1 MFRNRSGSLIR
12 LGILA
17 LPAAGL
23 LGLVGLLSRYSVP
36 NPRVD
41 PEVAARF
48 ASSSYYFASQFAGNV
63 VGMTLLIFG
72 ILALTAF
79 LSETRVR
86 GLALA
91 AMILSIAGIAPILSA
106 LGVTTYALPVL
117 GRAYLGGQSD
127 ALVIVH
133 TIFHNPLRVIFV
145 LAFFSYG
152 AGFIL
157 FCVAIWRSG
166 VLRKGAAISL
176 GLHAPLVSSFVRPQP
191 SPVVV
196 LGALLF
202 ILGSILIALDVLRGT
217 SRGSRS
223 AAGKATP
230 DDPTR

>member
-17 LPAAGL
+17 QPAAGL
-23 LGLVGLLSRYSVP
+23 LGLVGLISRYNVP

-41 PEVAARF
+41 PEAAARF

-63 VGMTLLIFG
+63 VGLTLLIFG

-202 ILGSILIALDVLRGT
+202 ILGSTLIALDVLRGT

>member
-1 MFRNRSGSLIR
+1 MMRDRGGSLIR

-23 LGLVGLLSRYSVP
+23 LGLVGLLNRYGVP

-41 PEVAARF
+41 PEAAARF
-48 ASSSYYFASQFAGNV
+48 ASSSYYFASQFVGNV
-63 VGMTLLIFG
+63 VGLTLLIFG

-117 GRAYLGGQSD
+117 GHAYLGGQSD
-127 ALVIVH
+127 ALIIVH

-145 LAFFSYG
+145 FAFLSYG
-152 AGFIL
+152 VGFIL

-176 GLHAPLVSSFVRPQP
+176 GLHAPLQLRQAATEPGRGPGGFAVHPGEHPGRPRRL
-191 SPVVV
+191 S
-196 LGALLF
+196 GNF
-202 ILGSILIALDVLRGT
+202 EREHGG
-217 SRGSRS
+217 
-223 AAGKATP
+223 
-230 DDPTR
+230 

>member
-1 MFRNRSGSLIR
+1 MIRDRSGSLIR
-12 LGILA
+12 VGILA

-23 LGLVGLLSRYSVP
+23 LGLVGLLSRYGVP

-41 PEVAARF
+41 PEAAARF
-48 ASSSYYFASQFAGNV
+48 ASSSHYFASQFAGNV
-63 VGMTLLIFG
+63 VGLTLLIFG

-86 GLALA
+86 RLALA

-127 ALVIVH
+127 SLVIVH
-133 TIFHNPLRVIFV
+133 TIFHNQLRVIFD
-145 LAFFSYG
+145 LAFLSYG
-152 AGFIL
+152 AGIIF

-176 GLHAPLVSSFVRPQP
+176 GLHAPLVSSFLRPQP

-202 ILGSILIALDVLRGT
+202 ILGSTLVALDVFRGT
-217 SRGSRS
+217 SRGS

-230 DDPTR
+230 DGPTT

>member
-23 LGLVGLLSRYSVP
+23 LGLVGLLSRYGVP

-41 PEVAARF
+41 PEAAARF

-63 VGMTLLIFG
+63 VGLTLLIFG

-202 ILGSILIALDVLRGT
+202 ILGSTLIALDVLRGT

>member
-1 MFRNRSGSLIR
+1 MFRDRSGSLIR

-23 LGLVGLLSRYSVP
+23 LGLVGLLSRYGVP

-48 ASSSYYFASQFAGNV
+48 ASSSYFFASQFAGNV

-86 GLALA
+86 ELALA

-117 GRAYLGGQSD
+117 GRAYLGGQSE
-127 ALVIVH
+127 ALVIVD

-145 LAFFSYG
+145 LAFLSYG

-157 FCVAIWRSG
+157 FCVAIWRSE

-191 SPVVV
+191 NPVVV

-202 ILGSILIALDVLRGT
+202 ILGSTLVALDVLRGT

>member
-1 MFRNRSGSLIR
+1 MFRDRSGSLIR

-23 LGLVGLLSRYSVP
+23 LGLVGLLSRYGVP
-36 NPRVD
+36 NPRVN

-106 LGVTTYALPVL
+106 LGATTYALPVL

-176 GLHAPLVSSFVRPQP
+176 GLHAPLVSSFVRLQP

-202 ILGSILIALDVLRGT
+202 ILGSTLIALDVFRGP
-217 SRGSRS
+217 SRGS

>member
-1 MFRNRSGSLIR
+1 MFRDRSSTLIR

-41 PEVAARF
+41 PEAAARF
-48 ASSSYYFASQFAGNV
+48 ASSSHYFASQFAGNV
-63 VGMTLLIFG
+63 VGLTLLIFG

-145 LAFFSYG
+145 PAF
-152 AGFIL
+152 L
-157 FCVAIWRSG
+157 LLRSG
-166 VLRKGAAISL
+166 IHPLLCSHLALGGSAQGGGDLPGPPRPSSLHLRPAATEPGRGPGGFAFHPWEHPDRSR
-176 GLHAPLVSSFVRPQP
+176 RPSGNFEREP
-191 SPVVV
+191 E
-196 LGALLF
+196 
-202 ILGSILIALDVLRGT
+202 RG
-217 SRGSRS
+217 G
-223 AAGKATP
+223 
-230 DDPTR
+230 

>member
-202 ILGSILIALDVLRGT
+202 ILGSTLIALDVLRGT

>member
-23 LGLVGLLSRYSVP
+23 LGLVGLLSRYGVP
-36 NPRVD
+36 NPRVN

-106 LGVTTYALPVL
+106 LGVTTYVLPVL

-176 GLHAPLVSSFVRPQP
+176 GLHAPLVSSFVRSQP

-202 ILGSILIALDVLRGT
+202 ILGSTLVALDVFRGT
-217 SRGSRS
+217 SSRS

-230 DDPTR
+230 EDPRR

>member
-1 MFRNRSGSLIR
+1 MSRNRSGSLIR

-23 LGLVGLLSRYSVP
+23 LGLVGLISRYNVP

-41 PEVAARF
+41 PEAAARF
-48 ASSSYYFASQFAGNV
+48 ASSSHYFASQFAGNV

-86 GLALA
+86 GLALV

-127 ALVIVH
+127 ALVIVD

-145 LAFFSYG
+145 LAFLSYG

-166 VLRKGAAISL
+166 VLRKGGGDLPGPPRPSHLQLRPAATEP
-176 GLHAPLVSSFVRPQP
+176 GRGPGGFAVHPGEHPGRPRRLSGNFQRE
-191 SPVVV
+191 
-196 LGALLF
+196 
-202 ILGSILIALDVLRGT
+202 RG
-217 SRGSRS
+217 G
-223 AAGKATP
+223 
-230 DDPTR
+230 

>member
-1 MFRNRSGSLIR
+1 MFRDRSSTLIR

-41 PEVAARF
+41 PEAAARF
-48 ASSSYYFASQFAGNV
+48 ASSSHYFASQFAGNV
-63 VGMTLLIFG
+63 VGLTLLIFG

-86 GLALA
+86 G
-91 AMILSIAGIAPILSA
+91 LSA

-145 LAFFSYG
+145 PAFLSYG

-157 FCVAIWRSG
+157 FCVAIWRSE

-176 GLHAPLVSSFVRPQP
+176 GLHAPLVSTFVRPQP

-202 ILGSILIALDVLRGT
+202 ILGSTLIALDVLRGT

-223 AAGKATP
+223 AAGKASP